1 MDPLEPEL
9 RRLITDG
16 MQAAAPG
23 PDAEARGLA
32 RLLAALP
39 VADPGGDPGPADA
52 TPIAAGKL
60 ATGLKVLLVIVGV
73 SAAAVG
79 VASFLATPGPVAPQA
94 PATTPRELVAA
105 TPPVVTSPP
114 PPVLPAPAGPVRRV
128 RAAPRP
134 PAEDPLLAETLAV
147 AEADAALARGE
158 PARARE
164 LVAAIV
170 REHPRGQLALER
182 TAIDLAA
189 RCNLDDPGA
198 GASAAEFLRTH
209 ADAAVAVKV
218 RARCQEKL
226 SGE

>member
-9 RRLITDG
+9 RRIISDG
-16 MQAAAPG
+16 VRAAAPG

-39 VADPGGDPGPADA
+39 APDPGGGSGPGDA

-60 ATGLKVLLVIVGV
+60 ATGLKALLLIVGA
-73 SAAAVG
+73 SAGIAV
-79 VASFLATPGPVAPQA
+79 VASSLAAPGPAPT
-94 PATTPRELVAA
+94 PETPPRELVAA
-105 TPPVVTSPP
+105 PPPPILPALSPP
-114 PPVLPAPAGPVRRV
+114 PIAAPSEPVRRV
-128 RAAPRP
+128 RASPRP
-134 PAEDPLLAETLAV
+134 PAADPLLAETLAV

-164 LVAAIV
+164 LVAAIA

-189 RCNLDDPGA
+189 RCGIDDPGA
-198 GASAAEFLRTH
+198 GAAAHEFLRTH
-209 ADAAVAVKV
+209 ADAAVAAKV
-218 RARCQEKL
+218 RARCEEKL
-226 SGE
+226 PGR